1 MLRSLGLALLAAA
14 VLPASASA
22 ATVSGTLGGGRGYT
36 VIALSA
42 TGQSSKSAVGAER
55 ALLAQG
61 PRQGR
66 HAAARQARRFLLR
79 PGRAADV
86 RASARS
92 SGSRPRA
99 ASSAGSSL
107 KRGFAAAKAP
117 KAAVSTSGAIRTG
130 KGGAPLGAGNL
141 GFVKMKRGKAKAS
154 AAAARAVNPGADPD
168 GDGVPSTFDADDNG
182 NKTLDG
188 VDPVTAKTDTAG
200 LFSDVQVMMARSVNA
215 NAGGISGAQVDAFV
229 KNNTSLNFYLDTAY
243 ARGATISSVDV
254 DCGALVYCRPRRRH
268 RDDGRRRQLADRRP
282 GPALDVARRQP
293 RRLPRRPGQPER
305 RRRARG
311 PLDRDQAERRPR
323 PTCTPATSTSCASR
337 RRAAC

>member
-42 TGQSSKSAVGAER
+42 TGQSSKAAVGANGRFSLKVPGKGATLQLVKPGGSYFGPVVLRTSGKR
-55 ALLAQG
+55 AFVGLAPKG
-61 PRQGR
+61 GNLGR
-66 HAAARQARRFLLR
+66 I
-79 PGRAADV
+79 V
-86 RASARS
+86 
-92 SGSRPRA
+92 
-99 ASSAGSSL
+99 L

-117 KAAVSTSGAIRTG
+117 KAAVSTSGAIQTG

-215 NAGGISGAQVDAFV
+215 NAGGISGAQADAFV

-243 ARGATISSVDV
+243 ARGATVSSVDV
-254 DCGALVYCRPRRRH
+254 DCGALSLLPLRRRH
-268 RDDGRRRQLADRRP
+268 RHDGRRRQLADRRP

-305 RRRARG
+305 RRGAGSTRSRSS
-311 PLDRDQAERRPR
+311 RTRPR